1 MATDL
6 QKEETPFALIHPV
19 RFLSFYELRYR
30 FITLDPSRK
39 IAPSSFPA
47 FAFPPRF
54 LALAYPHLSDC
65 NSAYTEPWNRQI
77 NPVVGK

>member
-1 MATDL
+1 MATAL
-6 QKEETPFALIHPV
+6 QQEETPFALIHPV

-30 FITLDPSRK
+30 FITLDPSQK

-47 FAFPPRF
+47 FVFLPRF

-65 NSAYTEPWNRQI
+65 NSAYTETRNQHI
-77 NPVVGK
+77 NP